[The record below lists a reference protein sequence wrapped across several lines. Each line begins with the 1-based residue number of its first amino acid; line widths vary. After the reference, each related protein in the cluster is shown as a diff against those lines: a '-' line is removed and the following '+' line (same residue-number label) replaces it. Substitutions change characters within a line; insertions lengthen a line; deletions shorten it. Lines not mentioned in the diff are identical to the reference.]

1 MWTRGARQ
9 HPVTTEV
16 HMTIERADQKPS
28 PSAEYR
34 FVRGPDPALSNF
46 QRLDEVQAQCRPY
59 LRVDEAP
66 GYWVFTDHEAIVEGL
81 QHPEQFSS
89 SVIVPTEPDPPYKW
103 IPVMLD
109 PPEHNKW
116 RHLLGLYF
124 SPGRVKALE
133 TEQREFAV
141 GLINRFR
148 ANGRCDFY
156 ADFAAVF
163 PTTIFLQ
170 IMGLPLDRL
179 GDFMVWEAKILHA
192 TPESDP
198 DRSIAIGAMMEV
210 VAYFSA
216 LIAERRDVPESRGDD
231 IVSHAIEWEIDG
243 EKPSDNDL
251 LSCML
256 LLFMAGLD
264 TVAAQLSYSFYHFAN
279 HPADR
284 QAIVDDPS
292 RVPLAVEELLRAY
305 PIVQTAR
312 KATKDMEFRGCPIK
326 KGDMVAFPLAM
337 ANRDPVVFARGGT
350 VDLDAPRPR
359 HIGFGAGPH
368 RCLGSH
374 LARQELTVALQEWHR
389 LIPDYEVADESAVT
403 EHAGGVYSLERL
415 PLQWS

>member
-1 MWTRGARQ
+1 MAT
-9 HPVTTEV
+9 
-16 HMTIERADQKPS
+16 DQAPQRLS
-28 PSAEYR
+28 ASAEYR
-34 FVRGPDPALSNF
+34 YLRGPDPALSNF
-46 QRLDEVQAQCRPY
+46 RRHDELQAQCRPY
-59 LRVDEAP
+59 LRADEAP
-66 GYWVFTDHEAIVEGL
+66 GYWVFTDHDVILEGL
-81 QHPEQFSS
+81 QHPEHFSS
-89 SVIVPTEPDPPYKW
+89 AVIVPNEPDPPYKW

-124 SPGRVKALE
+124 SPGRVNALE
-133 TEQREFAV
+133 EEQREFAV
-141 GLINRFR
+141 ELIEKFR
-148 ANGRCDFY
+148 GDGRCDFCT
-156 ADFAAVF
+156 DFASVF

-179 GDFMVWEAKILHA
+179 ADFMVWEDKILHP

-210 VAYFSA
+210 VGYFSG
-216 LIAERRDVPESRGDD
+216 LITERRDDPSSRGDD
-231 IVSHAIEWEIDG
+231 IVSHAIDWEIDG

-264 TVAAQLSYSFYHFAN
+264 TVAAQLSYSFYHFAT
-279 HPADR
+279 HRGDR
-284 QAIVDDPS
+284 QTIIDDPS
-292 RVPLAVEELLRAY
+292 RIPAAVDELLRAY

-312 KATKDMEFRGCPIK
+312 KATKDIEFHGCPIK
-326 KGDMVAFPLAM
+326 EGDMVAFPLAM
-337 ANRDPVVFARGGT
+337 ANRDPSVFARGGT
-350 VDLDAPRPR
+350 VDLNAPRPR

-389 LIPDYEVADESAVT
+389 LIPHYDLADALAVT
-403 EHAGGVYSLERL
+403 ERGGGVYSLDRL
-415 PLQWS
+415 PLRWS